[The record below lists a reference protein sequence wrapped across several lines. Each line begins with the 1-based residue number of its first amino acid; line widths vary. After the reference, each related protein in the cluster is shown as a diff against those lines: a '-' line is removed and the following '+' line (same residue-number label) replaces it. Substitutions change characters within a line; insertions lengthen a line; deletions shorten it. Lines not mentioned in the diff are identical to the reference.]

1 MDRIRVGVVG
11 ASPERG
17 WAAAAHIPALRA
29 LPAYE
34 LTAVGTSRPESA
46 REAARAFGAA
56 HAFTDARRLAE
67 HPEVDLVVVTVK
79 VAAHAEL
86 VGAALAA
93 GKHVYCEWPLGLT
106 TAEAERLAAAARAA
120 GVHDAVGLQA
130 RYAPAITYA
139 RELIA
144 GGHLGRVTAVNVHA
158 ARSKGASGEI
168 PAWAAYTLDPAQGAG
183 LLEVVGGHTLD
194 VLEYLAG
201 DLTELSAA
209 LSVSR
214 PRYTVAET
222 GATVEAASPDQVVLH
237 GRLAGGAVAAVHLQ
251 DAKVGE
257 SRTVLEFTGTEG
269 DLTVVAAGDWR
280 AAQIQ
285 VGEPR
290 LYEARKAGDPWRDL
304 PVPAGHG
311 RVPDL
316 TSTPGAAPVRVPGEA
331 PAHGAGGVFVD
342 LPGETPVLARNV
354 ARLYARLAEDIR
366 EGARRVPGFE
376 HGVRVHRLLD
386 AVRRSAET
394 GGSQPVER

>member
-1 MDRIRVGVVG
+1 MDRIRVGIVG

-17 WAAAAHIPALRA
+17 WAADAHIPALRA
-29 LPAYE
+29 LPEYE
-34 LTAVGTSRPESA
+34 LTAVGTSRPDSA

-67 HPEVDLVVVTVK
+67 HPEVDLVAVTVK

-86 VGAALAA
+86 VGAALEA

-106 TAEAERLAAAARAA
+106 TGEAERLAAAARAA

-139 RELIA
+139 RELLA
-144 GGHLGRVTAVNVHA
+144 GGRLGPVTAVNVHV
-158 ARSKGASGEI
+158 ARSKGADGRI
-168 PAWAAYTLDPAQGAG
+168 PAWAAYTLDETQRAG

-201 DLTELSAA
+201 DLTGLSAA

-222 GATVEAASPDQVVLH
+222 GETVTATAPDQVALH
-237 GRLAGGAVAAVHLQ
+237 GGLAGGAIVSVHLQ
-251 DAKVGE
+251 DAKVGK

-269 DLTVVAAGDWR
+269 DLAVVVAGDWKT
-280 AAQIQ
+280 AQVQ
-285 VGEPR
+285 MGEPR
-290 LYEARKAGDPWRDL
+290 LREAHEAGGPWRDL
-304 PVPAGHG
+304 PVPARHTGPARHA
-311 RVPDL
+311 
-316 TSTPGAAPVRVPGEA
+316 GAPGEI
-331 PAHGAGGVFVD
+331 PLF
-342 LPGETPVLARNV
+342 ARNV
-354 ARLYARLAEDIR
+354 ARLYAHLAEDIR
-366 EGARRVPGFE
+366 EGTRRVPGFE

-394 GGSQPVER
+394 GASRPVDR